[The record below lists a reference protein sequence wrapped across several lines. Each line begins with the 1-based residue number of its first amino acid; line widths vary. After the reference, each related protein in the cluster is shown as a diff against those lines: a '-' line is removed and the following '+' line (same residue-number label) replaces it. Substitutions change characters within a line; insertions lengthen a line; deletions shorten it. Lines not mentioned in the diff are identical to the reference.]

1 VLHPTGVR
9 HNGRPGPSGGGCPG
23 TAVTDSVEDVTEH
36 PDQTPF
42 PSTDPAAIPAALAPQ
57 GREEV
62 PGAGTP
68 SDPGLVPAG
77 TALPEGQPQ
86 PPSER
91 VSPLVFLAIEQAL
104 EFAAE
109 GADVVPFLLGY
120 VDEEQKGM
128 WRLPGADEARM
139 REQLA
144 QLSPRPHLAV
154 SVFDARLEVNG
165 EPHDAFVL
173 EAFDD
178 EEDRSATVI
187 QLYSP
192 AAPAAEGAEP
202 GEPQVIGAPQLYAN
216 GVNILRS

>member
-1 VLHPTGVR
+1 LWSPR
-9 HNGRPGPSGGGCPG
+9 D
-23 TAVTDSVEDVTEH
+23 TDSVEDVTEQ
-36 PDQTPF
+36 PDQTPS
-42 PSTDPAAIPAALAPQ
+42 PSTDPAAIPGAAATQ
-57 GREEV
+57 GQEGD
-62 PGAGTP
+62 PGTT
-68 SDPGLVPAG
+68 SNPGLVPAG

-91 VSPLVFLAIEQAL
+91 ISPLVFLAIEQAL
-104 EFAAE
+104 EFASE

-128 WRLPGADEARM
+128 WRLPGADEAQM
-139 REQLA
+139 REQLT
-144 QLSPRPHLAV
+144 QLSPRPHMAV

-192 AAPAAEGAEP
+192 AAATGAEP
-202 GEPQVIGAPQLYAN
+202 GQAEPIGAPQLYTN
-216 GVNILRS
+216 GENILRS